1 MAIYRVTRTSQPGL
15 APASGSLVPGQLAVE
30 MATQPNPRLWVGVP
44 TNIDPTGRRLIVS
57 GGGGGGGGGSFPEA
71 PTDGQLYGRDGETQS
86 WLPVLPIT
94 GGTLLGPLNLSGP
107 NFSANGAVPLE
118 QIGTIFGFPIAANPP
133 ANPIEGQIF
142 YNQSTGQLEYWN
154 GSAWVPSPGFLP
166 LSGGDM
172 VGNLIL
178 DGPPSGA
185 GNPNQA
191 ATRGYVDEHI
201 TGAVQFIGTL
211 NAQTGVV
218 TYTQSSGIND
228 VTPPAVPPTGLIPP
242 AQAKDDYIIVAV
254 SGTMPASSPYLP
266 NVPMQVGDWV
276 ISDGTQWYLIQVS
289 GEEVLA
295 ENVAVSPTILGQG
308 NVQAALN
315 ALLQNF
321 INYAPLVSP
330 GLQGVPT
337 TPTPPTNDHSQQVAN
352 TAWVLAQIALA
363 AGGTGDI
370 SQVLFLGD
378 LNGSANAGT
387 GNFFDQLTLSGDST
401 GSNPSTLPNY
411 IDSIELTTDA
421 VSTP

>member
-1 MAIYRVTRTSQPGL
+1 MAVYRVTRTSQPGL

-94 GGTLLGPLNLSGP
+94 GGTLLGPLQLPGP
-107 NFSANGAVPLE
+107 NFLPTGAVPLE
-118 QIGTIFGFPIAANPP
+118 QIGTIFGFSISATPPQNPV
-133 ANPIEGQIF
+133 EGTIF

-154 GSAWVPSPGFLP
+154 GTAWVPSPGFLP
-166 LSGGDM
+166 LSGGSM

-178 DGPPSGA
+178 DGPPSEA
-185 GNPNQA
+185 GDPNQA

-211 NAQTGVV
+211 NAQTGYV
-218 TYTQSSGIND
+218 TYTESSGISN
-228 VTPPAVPPTGLIPP
+228 TPQQSLVSPAT
-242 AQAKDDYIIVAV
+242 AKDDYVIVAV
-254 SGTMPASSPYLP
+254 SGTMPSSASYLP

-295 ENVAVSPTILGQG
+295 ENVAVTPTILGQG

-315 ALLQNF
+315 ALLLNF
-321 INYAPLVSP
+321 NNYAPIVSP
-330 GLQGVPT
+330 GLQGIPT
-337 TPTPPTNDHSQQVAN
+337 TSTPPTNDHSQQIAN

-378 LNGSANAGT
+378 LNGAANAGT
-387 GNFFDQLTLSGDST
+387 GNFFDQLTLEGDST

-411 IDSIELTTDA
+411 IDSIEVTGDA
-421 VSTP
+421 MSAP

>member
-44 TNIDPTGRRLIVS
+44 TNIDPTGRRMIVS
-57 GGGGGGGGGSFPEA
+57 GGGGGGGGGIPEA
-71 PTDGQLYGRDGETQS
+71 PTDGQLYGRNGENQQ
-86 WLPVLPIT
+86 WMPALPIT
-94 GGTLLGPLNLSGP
+94 GGTLLGPLQLSGP
-107 NFSANGAVPLE
+107 TTNLLGALPLE
-118 QIGTIFGFPIAANPP
+118 QVGTILGFTGGPQLPTTP
-133 ANPIEGQIF
+133 VEGELF
-142 YNQSTGQLEYWN
+142 YNTSTGQLEVWN
-154 GSAWVPSPGFLP
+154 GTAWVQAPGFLA
-166 LSGGDM
+166 LSGGSM

-178 DGPPSGA
+178 DGPPSEA
-185 GNPNQA
+185 GDPNQA

-211 NAQTGVV
+211 NAQSGVV

-228 VTPPAVPPTGLIPP
+228 VTPPAEPPTGLVPP

-295 ENVAVSPTILGQG
+295 ENVAVTPTILGQG

-315 ALLQNF
+315 ALLLNF
-321 INYAPLVSP
+321 NNYAPIVSP

-337 TPTPPTNDHSQQVAN
+337 TPTPPTNDHSQQIAN
-352 TAWVLAQIALA
+352 TGWVLAQIALA

-387 GNFFDQLTLSGDST
+387 GNFFDQLTLEGDST

-411 IDSIELTTDA
+411 IDSIELTGDA
-421 VSTP
+421 TSPP